1 MTGDEDNDND
11 DHNEC
16 SEGRVKY
23 IADTFAL
30 CPLSSLVRKVDC
42 PCWTDKLKHRKV
54 GRVQPLPLRLPVSG
68 FL

>member
-16 SEGRVKY
+16 SEGPVIMY

-30 CPLSSLVRKVDC
+30 CSLSSLVRKVDC
-42 PCWTDKLKHRKV
+42 PC
-54 GRVQPLPLRLPVSG
+54 GQIN
-68 FL
+68 